1 MAINTKK
8 RECLLSV
15 ECSATNGASMS
26 QPLTPRLRT
35 IRDVGEDLG
44 EAIFWAFQAAALMN
58 SQQLWPPAHDEACQL
73 SSTGQEAV
81 SVAEDPLTGER
92 ENQFSLSMWPQA
104 AQPLSNGLLYGKHK
118 LYLDSVRLQKGDQ
131 A

>member
-1 MAINTKK
+1 MNGSKHK
-8 RECLLSV
+8 EERVSV

-44 EAIFWAFQAAALMN
+44 AAIFWAFQAAALMN
-58 SQQLWPPAHDEACQL
+58 SQQLWPPAHDEACRL

-81 SVAEDPLTGER
+81 SLAEDPLTAER

-104 AQPLSNGLLYGKHK
+104 GQPLSNGLLHGKHK
-118 LYLDSVRLQKGDQ
+118 LYLDSVRLQEGGQ